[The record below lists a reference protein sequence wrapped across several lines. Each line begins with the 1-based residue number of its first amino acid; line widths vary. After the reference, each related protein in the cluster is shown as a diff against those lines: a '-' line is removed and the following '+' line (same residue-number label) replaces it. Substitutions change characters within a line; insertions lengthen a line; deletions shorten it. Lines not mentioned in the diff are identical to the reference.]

1 MTRARTS
8 FIPEAGERALIVGQ
22 TGSGKTAFATWL
34 LERIPTSPI
43 VIYDTKE
50 EEKFP
55 ALPNSRLVH
64 NQTDCDEAINDLT
77 VDYVIFRPPVDQ
89 QGNPEILDGYLW
101 HHYQHYK
108 GIVAYIDEGGTF
120 HRNTRAFKGLIA
132 LMARGR
138 SRGITTILSTQR
150 PVGISRSIISEA
162 QKVYA
167 FKLGDR
173 RDRKVLSE
181 VVPNFDHLPLPPKH
195 GFYFFESGQDA
206 AALFEPI
213 TLPAKY
219 ETGYVDASQV
229 DHGAETTAHPGD
241 AEPALTKH
249 IWI

>member
-1 MTRARTS
+1 MTRAHVS
-8 FIPEAGERALIVGQ
+8 FLPETGERALIVGQ

-55 ALPNSRLVH
+55 ALPNSQMVH
-64 NQTDCDEAINDLT
+64 NQTACDEAVNDVT
-77 VDYVIFRPPVDQ
+77 IDYVIFRPPVDQ
-89 QGNPEILDGYLW
+89 QGNPELLDDYLW

-108 GIVAYIDEGGTF
+108 GIVSYIDEGQTF

-150 PVGISRSIISEA
+150 PVGIARSIISEA

-181 VVPNFDHLPLPPKH
+181 VVPNFDRLPLPPKH

-206 AALFEPI
+206 ATLFEPI
-213 TLPAKY
+213 ALPAKY
-219 ETGYVDASQV
+219 QTGYVDTSNMENVAGTEA
-229 DHGAETTAHPGD
+229 HAPETL
-241 AEPALTKH
+241 PALSKH

>member
-1 MTRARTS
+1 MTRARVS
-8 FIPEAGERALIVGQ
+8 FIPEVGERALIVGQ

-55 ALPNSRLVH
+55 MLPRSVVVH
-64 NQTDCDEAINDLT
+64 SQRACDEALHDLSI
-77 VDYVIFRPPVDQ
+77 DFVILRPPVEQ
-89 QGNPEILDGYLW
+89 QGEPEILDAYLW
-101 HHYQHYK
+101 HHYQNYK
-108 GIVAYIDEGGTF
+108 GIVAYIDEGQTF
-120 HRNTRAFKGLIA
+120 HKGGRAYKGLIA

-150 PVGISRSIISEA
+150 PVSISRSIISEA

-173 RDRKVLSE
+173 RDRKILSE
-181 VVPNFDHLPLPPKH
+181 VVPNFDKIPLPPKH

-206 AALFEPI
+206 PTLFAPI

-219 ETGYVDASQV
+219 NSGYVDATVS
-229 DHGAETTAHPGD
+229 DHGPKDGEHSPDVQG
-241 AEPALTKH
+241 PLTKH